1 MYIENN
7 NDNSTQLVESIIVEP
22 ATVSLPELYKHQLT
36 ATVYPESVVNKEV
49 RWHSENEDV
58 ATVNPSTGVVFLKK
72 AGETTTIYAT
82 ACDGSEVYGTCQVTV
97 LPPIPVQGVHILDGD
112 FTMYQGETKCPY
124 PLIYPGS
131 ASNRAVMWCSSD
143 PSVAS
148 VGLYTGEVWAV
159 GPGTATITVT
169 TLDGGFTSSITVT
182 VYVDTVVIK
191 QTKIYEKHDPTKVKD
206 CFIEVQFQ
214 KSGKKWRCLENDLIF
229 AENKP
234 ELLIKRASYNFY
246 DDYETACDTYSTPTE
261 IREYSNQEIKLL
273 FAIDPHGV
281 AEYVKRYAEK
291 KKDSLEEAVHYK
303 DDMFRLLFNRYPK
316 YYKTM
321 ENGLWQIT
329 NGDENIQNILSES
342 ETIFGMHFVWHESL
356 IAQMKQLFWD
366 AVIDLA
372 LLGLTEITQIP
383 WISIRLN
390 AIRASDDAKSF
401 MKIILFLVG
410 VVRNG
415 VGATIMD
422 NALEEMFD
430 EFNFSW
436 ADKMIVEFGTFIYEL
451 INLEPNQFAYRQ
463 VFDYCLNDAG
473 FDVIVNT
480 IDNGNHRLQEL
491 IEGLN

>member
-7 NDNSTQLVESIIVEP
+7 NDNSTQLVESIVVEP

-182 VYVDTVVIK
+182 VYIDEVIIRNEETDRFGHHIAVEFK
-191 QTKIYEKHDPTKVKD
+191 STGKV
-206 CFIEVQFQ
+206 
-214 KSGKKWRCLENDLIF
+214 WRCVFADLVH
-229 AENKP
+229 
-234 ELLIKRASYNFY
+234 S
-246 DDYETACDTYSTPTE
+246 
-261 IREYSNQEIKLL
+261 EYSSHIETNRAKENYYKDFPNNTVEVKHYSDEELRLL
-273 FAIDPHGV
+273 YAIDPYGV
-281 AEYVKRYAEK
+281 ADYVERYAEEFGG
-291 KKDSLEEAVHYK
+291 DYEGLTYK
-303 DDMFRLLFNRYPK
+303 DRIFGVLFNREPGYF
-316 YYKTM
+316 M
-321 ENGLWQIT
+321 RDANGKWQVT
-329 NGDENIQNILSES
+329 DYRDNLEYVLSES
-342 ETIFGMHFVWHESL
+342 ECFFGEHAIHDGYFMIRILTAVAELAFDIIDFAIDCVTKVDVPVDAILSAGMKVLIGAGESPIDVL
-356 IAQMKQLFWD
+356 TEYAIESAPGTAYEQYLESFK
-366 AVIDLA
+366 IDLGWVSSLA
-372 LLGLTEITQIP
+372 EIPGIFTDFLEN
-383 WISIRLN
+383 IS
-390 AIRASDDAKSF
+390 DAYVDKLPF
-401 MKIILFLVG
+401 Y
-410 VVRNG
+410 NG
-415 VGATIMD
+415 
-422 NALEEMFD
+422 
-430 EFNFSW
+430 
-436 ADKMIVEFGTFIYEL
+436 MI
-451 INLEPNQFAYRQ
+451 
-463 VFDYCLNDAG
+463 DYCLNSVGYKVFVQEGQNSQSLERVRQLLNDA
-473 FDVIVNT
+473 VET
-480 IDNGNHRLQEL
+480 
-491 IEGLN
+491 